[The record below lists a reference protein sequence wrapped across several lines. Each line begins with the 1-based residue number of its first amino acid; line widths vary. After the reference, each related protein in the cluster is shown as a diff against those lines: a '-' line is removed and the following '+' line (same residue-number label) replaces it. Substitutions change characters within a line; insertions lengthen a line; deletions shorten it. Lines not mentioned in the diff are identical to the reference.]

1 VEEVRE
7 AWTRWQRRSRRRRSE
22 VPMVVLGQGG
32 EGRADGA
39 VPGRFDVEEERVTSV
54 EEERG
59 ASVEAHAEDAEEEW
73 VPTGV

>member
-1 VEEVRE
+1 
-7 AWTRWQRRSRRRRSE
+7 
-22 VPMVVLGQGG
+22 MVVLRQGG